1 MTKERNVTR
10 LISYLA
16 WLDIIRKGINGAESF
31 TYLSKL
37 LSFSLAPNSVTL
49 SQKALSIFKLG
60 QFFPVRTNLISQVF
74 INRHPTSLTSVAGQ
88 FFHLFIPHSYSLVY
102 IHRFKQNNRI
112 DRSVLHR
119 LSRMIIFF
127 FRLNLIILWLIFI
140 KIQF

>member
-1 MTKERNVTR
+1 MTGYYKER
-10 LISYLA
+10 
-16 WLDIIRKGINGAESF
+16 INGVESF
-31 TYLSKL
+31 TYLSKF